1 MAQIVAAGAL
11 AHSPLI
17 NKPPPDKDAPQ
28 IAAYRGYAAELG
40 RRIIAARPDVVLI
53 FGQDHF
59 RTLFYDMMPAF
70 LVGTGRID
78 AWGDWDT
85 PTGPFTTTAGLARHI
100 HRSLLADGF
109 DPACSYDLKV
119 DHGITQP
126 LQLCDLPKTLPLV
139 PVLINTAAPPMPA
152 PERCYAFG
160 VAVGRA
166 IASYSD
172 ALRVA
177 VIGSGGLSHAPP
189 NWDVESDDPADRE
202 TVERLIHGRAQVVTN
217 AAAREANLV
226 DNYQKFVHAISPDWD
241 RAMLDRFAQ
250 GDAEALAAELDSD
263 AIEAGGGYGGQE
275 IRTWLAMAGAAGNP
289 AMEVLGYEP
298 IEFLVTGMA
307 AVAAE
312 LVA

>member
-1 MAQIVAAGAL
+1 M
-11 AHSPLI
+11 SDD
-17 NKPPPDKDAPQ
+17 KPTDPKDA
-28 IAAYRGYAAELG
+28 
-40 RRIIAARPDVVLI
+40 
-53 FGQDHF
+53 
-59 RTLFYDMMPAF
+59 
-70 LVGTGRID
+70 
-78 AWGDWDT
+78 
-85 PTGPFTTTAGLARHI
+85 
-100 HRSLLADGF
+100 
-109 DPACSYDLKV
+109 
-119 DHGITQP
+119 
-126 LQLCDLPKTLPLV
+126 
-139 PVLINTAAPPMPA
+139 A
-152 PERCYAFG
+152 PEAQT
-160 VAVGRA
+160 
-166 IASYSD
+166 
-172 ALRVA
+172 
-177 VIGSGGLSHAPP
+177 
-189 NWDVESDDPADRE
+189 DD
-202 TVERLIHGRAQVVTN
+202 N